1 MPSPAS
7 GTEAVRITGINTTD
21 PTSVAIDQDRFH
33 TRDAVFFVH
42 GIYGD
47 VDTFKNGD
55 FYWPSELAKEFNNEL
70 DVYTIEY
77 RTKLLSWLKRDIAS
91 FDDVS
96 GALFE
101 KLHGYDGQG
110 LLSSRPYRSVGFI
123 AHSLGGNVTAAY
135 IHTVKSELGHVERAQ
150 NSFLITLGTPA
161 NGAQI
166 ANVAALIKNMLG
178 VQDPLLQSLERDN
191 TFVRMLASW
200 RNAENRKAARFR
212 CRPVNLYVAVEGTP
226 MYGMT
231 VVSRESAEEP
241 YKYLAN
247 EVKMFEEYD
256 HSRLAKPIGANDP
269 VFVWVRDIIKKER
282 KRLGDWTGP
291 LCSAPY

>member
-1 MPSPAS
+1 MPILASAAPA
-7 GTEAVRITGINTTD
+7 GTEAVRITAINQESEATD
-21 PTSVAIDQDRFH
+21 KDRFR

-47 VDTFKNGD
+47 KDTFKNGD
-55 FYWPSELAKEFNNEL
+55 FYWPSELAKELNNEL
-70 DVYTIEY
+70 DIYAIEY
-77 RTKLLSWLKRDIAS
+77 HTKLLSWLKRDIAA

-101 KLHGYDGQG
+101 ELHGHNENG
-110 LLSSRPYRSVGFI
+110 LLSKRPYRSVGFI

-135 IHTVKSELGHVERAQ
+135 IHTVKSALGHVERAK

-178 VQDPLLQSLERDN
+178 MQDPLLQSLERDN
-191 TFVRMLASW
+191 TFVRMLATW
-200 RNAENRKAARFR
+200 RNAETDKAARLQ
-212 CRPVNLYVAVEGTP
+212 CRPVNLYVGVEGTS

-231 VVSRESAEEP
+231 IVSRESAARP
-241 YKYLAN
+241 YIGIAN
-247 EVKMFEEYD
+247 EVKLFAEYD
-256 HSRLAKPIGANDP
+256 HSQLAKPVDQNDP
-269 VFVWVRDIIKKER
+269 VFVWVRDIIKNER
-282 KRLGDWTGP
+282 KRMDEWTGP
-291 LCSAPY
+291 LCRAL